1 MPPMRTGTRTE
12 MAYLLCADQVLTG
25 PAGQRISPGAV
36 LVDAETIVAVGPRD
50 QVATMPAAQSA
61 LELAFPGTTILPG
74 LINAHVHLAFN
85 GRADLVDELMNQ
97 RDDARLVLA
106 MAGRAHQLL
115 DSGVTTVRDLGDRG
129 ALTIQLREAIA
140 ADEIPGP
147 RILAATAPLTL
158 PNGHC
163 WFLGGLVDGPEEIR
177 AQIESNAAAGADLIK
192 IMVSGGSITPGG
204 AHMWESQFDTDDL
217 KVAVQAAHRLGL
229 PVAAHAHGLGS
240 IRSAIDARV
249 DTIEH
254 CTWLDGGMTP
264 VHDERTVA
272 DLVVAGI
279 AVCTANSN
287 NWRLMASRLGEQRA
301 KDIIG
306 RVRWM
311 NDRGVRMIIGTD
323 AGLSP
328 FTDTAAALEGLADW
342 GLSASEIIEI
352 ATTKTAQAIGLP
364 TTGRIAPGY
373 SADIIVAHGDPLDDL
388 TRLRDLHLVMTRG
401 RAHIPATRVALR
413 KDVKT

>member
-1 MPPMRTGTRTE
+1 
-12 MAYLLCADQVLTG
+12 
-25 PAGQRISPGAV
+25 
-36 LVDAETIVAVGPRD
+36 
-50 QVATMPAAQSA
+50 
-61 LELAFPGTTILPG
+61 
-74 LINAHVHLAFN
+74 
-85 GRADLVDELMNQ
+85 
-97 RDDARLVLA
+97 
-106 MAGRAHQLL
+106 
-115 DSGVTTVRDLGDRG
+115 
-129 ALTIQLREAIA
+129 
-140 ADEIPGP
+140 
-147 RILAATAPLTL
+147 
-158 PNGHC
+158 
-163 WFLGGLVDGPEEIR
+163 
-177 AQIESNAAAGADLIK
+177 
-192 IMVSGGSITPGG
+192 
-204 AHMWESQFDTDDL
+204 
-217 KVAVQAAHRLGL
+217 
-229 PVAAHAHGLGS
+229 
-240 IRSAIDARV
+240 V

-364 TTGRIAPGY
+364 TTGRIAPGH

>member
-1 MPPMRTGTRTE
+1 
-12 MAYLLCADQVLTG
+12 V
-25 PAGQRISPGAV
+25 
-36 LVDAETIVAVGPRD
+36 
-50 QVATMPAAQSA
+50 
-61 LELAFPGTTILPG
+61 
-74 LINAHVHLAFN
+74 
-85 GRADLVDELMNQ
+85 
-97 RDDARLVLA
+97 
-106 MAGRAHQLL
+106 
-115 DSGVTTVRDLGDRG
+115 GVTVR
-129 ALTIQLREAIA
+129 
-140 ADEIPGP
+140 
-147 RILAATAPLTL
+147 
-158 PNGHC
+158 
-163 WFLGGLVDGPEEIR
+163 
-177 AQIESNAAAGADLIK
+177 
-192 IMVSGGSITPGG
+192 
-204 AHMWESQFDTDDL
+204 DTDDL